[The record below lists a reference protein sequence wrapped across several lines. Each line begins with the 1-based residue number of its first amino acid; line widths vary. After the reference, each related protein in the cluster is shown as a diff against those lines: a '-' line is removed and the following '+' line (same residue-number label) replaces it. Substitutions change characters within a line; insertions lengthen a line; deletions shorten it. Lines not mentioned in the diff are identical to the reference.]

1 MRHWFNT
8 IIAGQN
14 EDGSTYTIGTQM
26 FYVDDEQVL
35 IDLRDAFRNAGL
47 SLVTVQTKAYLARNS
62 VIMRHD
68 GINRP
73 MAKADDTGAILM
85 GFLAAGFGAYAN
97 PQDVTAYAMHLKNT
111 LKLNAVGAYMA
122 ERRRALGEDGAPGGD
137 QS

>member
-1 MRHWFNT
+1 MKHWFNT

-14 EDGSTYTIGTQM
+14 EDGSQYTIGTQM
-26 FYVDDEQVL
+26 FHVDDEQVL
-35 IDLRDAFRNAGL
+35 VDLHDVFRNAGL
-47 SLVTVQTKAYLARNS
+47 SLSSVQARAYLARNS

-73 MAKADDTGAILM
+73 MAKADDAGAILM
-85 GFLAAGFGAYAN
+85 GFLAAGFGTNVN

-122 ERRRALGEDGAPGGD
+122 ERRRALGEDGADGGD